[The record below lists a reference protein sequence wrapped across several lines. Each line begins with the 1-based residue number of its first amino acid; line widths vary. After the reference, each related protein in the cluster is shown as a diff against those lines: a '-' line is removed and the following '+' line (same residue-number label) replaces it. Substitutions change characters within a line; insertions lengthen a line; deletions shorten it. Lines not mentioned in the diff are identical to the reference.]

1 MSYDP
6 SDFGSE
12 EPKHHYH
19 YIHVADSGEGYDLT
33 VQYIQGHYVHETRD
47 EPSHVTED
55 VIVSVMREDG
65 SAVSDSELEEMG
77 LKWNDL
83 LRITTFNHK

>member
-6 SDFGSE
+6 SDFGLE
-12 EPKHHYH
+12 EPKHQYH
-19 YIHVADSGEGYDLT
+19 YIHVKNGSECFDLT

-55 VIVSVMREDG
+55 VIVGVMREDG
-65 SAVSDSELEEMG
+65 TGVTDAELEEIG
-77 LKWNDL
+77 LKGYDL
-83 LRITTFNHK
+83 LRTTTFTHK

>member
-1 MSYDP
+1 MSYHP
-6 SDFGSE
+6 SDFGPE
-12 EPKHHYH
+12 EPNHQYH
-19 YIHVADSGEGYDLT
+19 YIHVTDGGEGYDLT

-65 SAVSDSELEEMG
+65 SEVSDAELDKIG
-77 LKWNDL
+77 LNGYDL
-83 LRITTFNHK
+83 LITTTFNHK